1 MRNPTFQNLIH
12 LEAAIMDHDWVRV
25 NLEEVRKTKFINRIS
40 FCNKLM
46 KRRPK
51 GRKPQNII
59 HHLFCQHRLITT
71 HKEET
76 IHREI
81 IFTRRRTV
89 QHWYTTSW
97 TYIRRNQ
104 QIQGSKYQKSY
115 KINSLWDP
123 WCMIRICFRS
133 PSINSK
139 ITSILSTFQIIKYQ
153 LQMI

>member
-1 MRNPTFQNLIH
+1 
-12 LEAAIMDHDWVRV
+12 
-25 NLEEVRKTKFINRIS
+25 
-40 FCNKLM
+40 M

-104 QIQGSKYQKSY
+104 QIQGNKYQKSY
-115 KINSLWDP
+115 KTNSLWDP

-133 PSINSK
+133 PSISSK
-139 ITSILSTFQIIKYQ
+139 IISILSTFQIIKYQ
-153 LQMI
+153 LQMIKVRRNLKTSVDLEFNLWDMPISIKNKRFKS